1 MGGLKGKENMLE
13 SRLKYFAA
21 LVAFSGLC
29 AIECFGQ
36 TMSVKIIKRQSSETS
51 YSYVVPGHLD
61 STSDTK
67 LNCDTE
73 STDVRCSGTTTTDGT
88 ITSPREISYQV
99 TGATFS
105 LLLPN
110 GRVVVV
116 NCESKFK
123 YQYGGSVRR
132 SCRTPLVDDIQVE
145 FKGKDA
151 KLMWP
156 ASVDGKN
163 LESETYKILA
173 VLDK

>member
-1 MGGLKGKENMLE
+1 MIA
-13 SRLKYFAA
+13 SRLKSLAVMAVF
-21 LVAFSGLC
+21 FSLC
-29 AIECFGQ
+29 TAVCFGQ
-36 TMSVKIIKRQSSETS
+36 TMNVKIIKRQSSETE
-51 YSYVVPGHLD
+51 YSYVVPGHFN
-61 STSDTK
+61 SSSDND
-67 LNCDTE
+67 LNCRVGDTN
-73 STDVRCSGTTTTDGT
+73 VNCSGTTATSGT

-105 LLLPN
+105 LLLPD
-110 GRVVVV
+110 GKVAVV

-132 SCRTPLVDDIQVE
+132 SCRTPILDNIQVE

-156 ASVDGKN
+156 VSIDGKK
-163 LESETYKILA
+163 LDSETYKILA